1 MRKRTKL
8 AVGAGTALAVV
19 GSGAAIG
26 ATKLTP
32 REESTAVL
40 EDAAKQLGVEPERLG
55 DALTKAL
62 ENRIDEAVKAGRLTE
77 EQGARMKQRLQ
88 SEDFPLL
95 AGPLFGG
102 HRGPHGHHPGGR
114 IALDTAAEYL
124 GVSEV
129 ELRRSLRAGES
140 LADVAKE
147 EGKAVAGLVDAL
159 VAAQTARL
167 DEAVA
172 AGRITKERRDEIVAG
187 LEERVT
193 GAVNGVRPAFEGK
206 RGKGGSGFRGH
217 HAPEPP
223 PPAA

>member
-19 GSGAAIG
+19 GTGAAIG

-32 REESTAVL
+32 REESRAVL
-40 EDAAKQLGVEPERLG
+40 EDAAKQLGVTPAKLG
-55 DALTKAL
+55 DALKQAL
-62 ENRIDEAVKAGRLTE
+62 ANRIDEAVDAGRLTE
-77 EQGARMKQRLQ
+77 EQAARMKQRLE
-88 SEDFPLL
+88 SGDVPLL

-114 IALDTAAEYL
+114 IALDAAAGYL
-124 GVSEV
+124 GVTEA
-129 ELRRSLRAGES
+129 ELRESLRAGES
-140 LADVAKE
+140 LADVAKA

-159 VAAQTARL
+159 VAAQTERL
-167 DEAVA
+167 DEAVE

-187 LEERVT
+187 LKERVT
-193 GAVNGVRPAFEGK
+193 DAVNGVRPAFEGK
-206 RGKGGSGFRGH
+206 RKGERGFGFRGRES
-217 HAPEPP
+217 EPL